1 MHELA
6 ETIFKS
12 LLKEGRD
19 LAVAALSIALIHPSV

>member
-1 MHELA
+1 MLELA

-19 LAVAALSIALIHPSV
+19 LAVAAKLLLQDYGK